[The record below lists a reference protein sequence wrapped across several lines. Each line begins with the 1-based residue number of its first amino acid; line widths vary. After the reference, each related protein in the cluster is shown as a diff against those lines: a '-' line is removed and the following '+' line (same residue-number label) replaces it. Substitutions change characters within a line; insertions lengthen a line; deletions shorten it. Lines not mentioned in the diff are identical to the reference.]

1 MNFPTSPCSWD
12 ELLYQHSFLQ
22 SQKDDHYYN
31 SSLLSVFTDS
41 QLKDSSDTN
50 SSWSTNNDEEVI
62 SKVKQEQQEP
72 AADQQEIKQQEKRY
86 IGVRKRPWGKFAAE
100 IRDSTRSGKRVW
112 LGTFNSAEEAGL
124 VYDQAAYLMRG
135 SLANLNFSRER
146 VQDSLREMN
155 YCCKDGSSPAAAL
168 KETHNVRSITK
179 TSRTTKKKITGFSSV
194 DRNVNNNMV
203 VFEDL
208 GADLL
213 EDLLTKSERSSTN
226 L

>member
-12 ELLYQHSFLQ
+12 ELLYHHSFLQ
-22 SQKDDHYYN
+22 SQKDDYNYN
-31 SSLLSVFTDS
+31 SSLLSVFTDR
-41 QLKDSSDTN
+41 QLKDSIYTN
-50 SSWSTNNDEEVI
+50 SSRSTNNDEEVI
-62 SKVKQEQQEP
+62 SKVKQEQEL
-72 AADQQEIKQQEKRY
+72 ADQHEIKQQEKRY

-135 SLANLNFSRER
+135 SLANLNFSTET

-168 KETHNVRSITK
+168 KETHNMRSITK
-179 TSRTTKKKITGFSSV
+179 TSKTTKKITGFSSV
-194 DRNVNNNMV
+194 DRNVNNNML

-213 EDLLTKSERSSTN
+213 EDLLTKSESSSSN